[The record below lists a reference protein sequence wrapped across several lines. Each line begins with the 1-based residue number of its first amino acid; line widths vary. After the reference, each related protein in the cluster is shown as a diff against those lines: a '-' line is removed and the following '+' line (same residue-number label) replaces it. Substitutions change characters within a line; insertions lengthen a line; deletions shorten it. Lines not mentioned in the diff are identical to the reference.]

1 MQHFLLIRFSYSN
14 CNNKNVVTY
23 IQSYILTK
31 LHRNIRNISVIPVLY
46 SSTYEYYLLRVIL
59 VNNSSN

>member
-14 CNNKNVVTY
+14 FNNKNVVTN
-23 IQSYILTK
+23 I

-59 VNNSSN
+59 VSNSSN